1 MKEVTYEDWQKNP
14 TPRVMWV
21 WDDNAEKEKV
31 KRKVVYIL
39 SGVRGR
45 KQNVI
50 TLYTDES
57 CTYAYAH
64 CAEIEKQRR
73 MTNKELSWWLQDGIK
88 DGKHR
93 EIKYGCKRDD
103 VEVECQYTYLDSKCN
118 DAVPVGFLI
127 RENGGE
133 WHEPLVEVEE

>member
-1 MKEVTYEDWQKNP
+1 MKDVTYEDWQKNP
-14 TPRVMWV
+14 TPRMMWV
-21 WDDNAEKEKV
+21 WDDKEKEKV

-73 MTNKELSWWLQDGIK
+73 MTNQELAWWLQDGIK

-118 DAVPVGFLI
+118 DSVPVGFLI

-133 WHEPLVEVEE
+133 WHEPLVEVAE

>member
-1 MKEVTYEDWQKNP
+1 MKEVTYEEWQKNP
-14 TPRVMWV
+14 TPRMMWV
-21 WDDNAEKEKV
+21 WNDDVENKEKI
-31 KRKVVYIL
+31 KVAYVL
-39 SGVRGR
+39 NNG
-45 KQNVI
+45 
-50 TLYTDES
+50 
-57 CTYAYAH
+57 CTYRVLSIVDEDSAFETFKH

-73 MTNKELSWWLQDGIK
+73 ITNKELSWWLQDGIK

>member
-14 TPRVMWV
+14 TPRMMWV
-21 WDDNAEKEKV
+21 WDDEDKDKV

-73 MTNKELSWWLQDGIK
+73 MTNKELSRWLREKPTREYKYLNSEYICSTFDYREYKQD
-88 DGKHR
+88 
-93 EIKYGCKRDD
+93 E
-103 VEVECQYTYLDSKCN
+103 EVSVDMR
-118 DAVPVGFLI
+118 I
-127 RENGGE
+127 REDGGE
-133 WHEPLVEVEE
+133 WREPLVEVEE